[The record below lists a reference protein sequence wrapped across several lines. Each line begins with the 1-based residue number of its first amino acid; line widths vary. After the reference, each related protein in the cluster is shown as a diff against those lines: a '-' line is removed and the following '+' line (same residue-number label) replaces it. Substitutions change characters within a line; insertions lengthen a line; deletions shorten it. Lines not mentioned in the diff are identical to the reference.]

1 MLVCS
6 FLDRDELLAH
16 LLLFLAKRQAW
27 GWFAFGG
34 LVFLAILSLPP
45 IRRSSYTL
53 FWHAHWIGFFM
64 FTVAVST
71 FLHANTCIPSDVPA
85 YFFSPA
91 IMRRL
96 ASLTASLD
104 SLSTGLIRSLGS
116 SSQMLRLPQLLLSQ
130 LLNAP
135 RYAPIHGFLFGFNL
149 MFSTAFGPSLD
160 PGLAC
165 GPTCPCSCFE
175 FRHWTLGLG

>member
-1 MLVCS
+1 MFLSALFHVVGYCKLLLCLVVQINDTSHSGEMDQDRYHCNRWYVP
-6 FLDRDELLAH
+6 FLIITNCPH

-71 FLHANTCIPSDVPA
+71 FLHAYTCIISDVPVL
-85 YFFSPA
+85 FFSPA
-91 IMRRL
+91 IMRLL

-104 SLSTGLIRSLGS
+104 SPSTVWIRSLV
-116 SSQMLRLPQLLLSQ
+116 
-130 LLNAP
+130 
-135 RYAPIHGFLFGFNL
+135 
-149 MFSTAFGPSLD
+149 
-160 PGLAC
+160 
-165 GPTCPCSCFE
+165 
-175 FRHWTLGLG
+175 